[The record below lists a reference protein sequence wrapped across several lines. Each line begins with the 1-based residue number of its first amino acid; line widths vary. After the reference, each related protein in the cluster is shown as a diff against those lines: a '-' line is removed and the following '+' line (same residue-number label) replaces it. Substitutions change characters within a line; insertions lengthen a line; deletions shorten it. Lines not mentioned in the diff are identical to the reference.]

1 MRRIKYDSGFTLIEI
16 LVVVSIVAVIIA
28 IAVPVFNNQLVQA
41 RIAADQANVRIL
53 NSVSKAYGVSH
64 GTISGDIFQG
74 IPTDT
79 ARIDALINDGYL
91 GEPPVVQQEDKRFV
105 WSTAGQTWHT
115 DDASYVLTGDSITLG
130 SGYYQTAIT
139 GYSGSET
146 NIVIP
151 GSINGTAINTI
162 YQDSFKHKGLTQ
174 ISFSGESTVTR
185 IHARAFQDNA
195 LTSVSLPNSLT
206 RIDFGAFSG
215 NPNLNSVSIG
225 ANVTTIEGNAFNGG
239 DSFKNLY
246 FSAEGGAGTYLFKDG
261 VWVKSS

>member
-1 MRRIKYDSGFTLIEI
+1 M
-16 LVVVSIVAVIIA
+16 LVVVSIVAVLIA
-28 IAVPVFNNQLVQA
+28 IAIPVFNNQLAQA

-53 NSVSKAYGVSH
+53 NSVSKAYGVSQ

-74 IPTDT
+74 ISTDT
-79 ARIDALINDGYL
+79 ARINALINDGFL
-91 GEPPVVQQEDKRFV
+91 DEPPVVQQADKRFA
-105 WSTAGQTWHT
+105 WSTADQTWQT
-115 DDASYVLTGDSITLG
+115 DDTSYVLTGDSITLG

-151 GSINGTAINTI
+151 DNINGTTINTI
-162 YQDSFKHKGLTQ
+162 YQDAFKQKGLTQ
-174 ISFSGESTVTR
+174 ISFSGESTLTR
-185 IHARAFQDNA
+185 IHARAFQNNA
-195 LTSVSLPNSLT
+195 LTSISLPNSLT

-246 FSAEGGAGTYLFKDG
+246 FSAEGGAGTYLFIDG